1 MRLLKKIKINNF
13 HPRFILN
20 IVRLIIVF
28 QNIKKKSLY
37 LKKKNQILKQLKN
50 F

>member
-28 QNIKKKSLY
+28 QNIKKIFVS
-37 LKKKNQILKQLKN
+37 KKKNQILKQLKN